1 MAIGAHAD
9 DVELHF
15 GGTLFKY
22 IDRGYEPV
30 YVMSTNN
37 MSGSIRTYDGK
48 GHWPKTISKGVIE
61 TMSYRKQETADAA
74 ALYGVEP
81 IHLDHPQR
89 KCYHPD
95 GSGELVSLEVHFGSL
110 LPEGIAAGVPTILT
124 AFEHPEAVSR
134 LSALILEKDP
144 EVVLT
149 QGHAEVNPEHFG
161 TFLLVVKAY
170 WQAVAGGYEGSLL
183 YGPRRFAQL
192 GRMACCWETF
202 IDTTGYLEKRMESVH
217 KHVSQ
222 YPPEFEHGVKHWRD
236 LAEWRGSVC
245 GVGAADVYN
254 FVNPQPKTTATTEVL
269 AELLKNQRID
279 RPWGLL
285 SPDEIASCGDAIPR
299 DQ

>member
-37 MSGSIRTYDGK
+37 MSGSIRTPDGR
-48 GHWPKTISKGVIE
+48 GNWPKTIAKGVID
-61 TMSYRKQETADAA
+61 TMEYRKRETADAA

-89 KCYHPD
+89 ACRHLAE
-95 GSGELVSLEVHFGSL
+95 SGEWVSLEVHFGAP
-110 LPEGIAAGVPTILT
+110 LPEGIPAGVPTILT
-124 AFEHPEAVSR
+124 AFAHPEPVAK
-134 LSALILEKDP
+134 LAALIRERDP

-149 QGHAEVNPEHFG
+149 QGHAEVNPEHYG
-161 TFLLVVKAY
+161 TLLLVVKAY
-170 WQAVAGGYEGSLL
+170 WKAVSEGYEGSLL
-183 YGPRRFAQL
+183 YGPRRFTEL
-192 GRMACCWETF
+192 GRMASCWETF
-202 IDTTGYLEKRMESVH
+202 IDITGYLEKRMESVQ

-254 FVNPQPKTTATTEVL
+254 FVNPAPTTSGATEVL
-269 AELLKNQRID
+269 AELLANQRID

-285 SPDEIASCGDAIPR
+285 SPEEMANSADSIPR